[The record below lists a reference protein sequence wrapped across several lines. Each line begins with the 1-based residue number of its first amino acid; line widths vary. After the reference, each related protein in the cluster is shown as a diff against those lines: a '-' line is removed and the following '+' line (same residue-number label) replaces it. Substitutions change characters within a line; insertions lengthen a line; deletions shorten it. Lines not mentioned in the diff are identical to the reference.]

1 MAAPALSSHAV
12 ASMVVCALVTTPSLL
27 PGEVPA
33 IIHLKSQWRGAYTD
47 ASLL

>member
-33 IIHLKSQWRGAYTD
+33 IIYLKSQER
-47 ASLL
+47 SLH